1 MEIVDL
7 IMSSVELGMVHS
19 LLLLLLKPEDLET
32 NEYVVKEK
40 INGYMKNFK
49 GHKDWKEIEKFVQ
62 LVFIDNFSKETYY
75 RSQSYPLMDR
85 LEKLRSDILQFFTTS
100 IQDLVKNDKEME
112 RVCDVDLKMGK
123 YLLQLFRLRM
133 VIQPQFGLSITTNPK
148 SEVQY
153 MNVKAYWKNN
163 DNKPERKFN
172 KSLGL
177 ASNYPDG
184 IKDEKALEDGL
195 NLIQEVMLEEYLSVY
210 PD

>member
-1 MEIVDL
+1 MELVDL
-7 IMSSVELGMVHS
+7 ILSSVEFGMVHS
-19 LLLLLLKPEDLET
+19 LLLLLLNPEDLNTDELI
-32 NEYVVKEK
+32 EERV
-40 INGYMKNFK
+40 NGYMKTFK
-49 GHKDWKEIEKFVQ
+49 GHRDWIEIKKFVQ
-62 LVFIDNFSKETYY
+62 LVYNDKFSKETYRRPQNY
-75 RSQSYPLMDR
+75 LLLDR
-85 LEKLRSDILQFFTTS
+85 LEKLRNNILDFFSTT
-100 IQDLVKNDKEME
+100 IQDLLKNDKELE

-133 VIQPQFGLSITTNPK
+133 VIQPQYGLSITTNPK

-153 MNVKAYWKNN
+153 MNVKSYWKDR
-163 DNKPERKFN
+163 DNKSERKFN

-195 NLIQEVMLEEYLSVY
+195 NLIQEVMLEEYLKEY

>member
-1 MEIVDL
+1 
-7 IMSSVELGMVHS
+7 MVHS
-19 LLLLLLKPEDLET
+19 LLLLLLKPEDLLTDEII
-32 NEYVVKEK
+32 EEK
-40 INGYMKNFK
+40 VSGYMKNFK
-49 GHKDWKEIEKFVQ
+49 EYKYRKEVKDVVRLIFNDKFS
-62 LVFIDNFSKETYY
+62 FE
-75 RSQSYPLMDR
+75 SYTRPQNYLLLDR
-85 LEKLRSDILQFFTTS
+85 LEKLRNQILEFYFSTLEEILKTE
-100 IQDLVKNDKEME
+100 KEME
-112 RVCDVDLKMGK
+112 RVCDVDLRMGK

-177 ASNYPDG
+177 ASNYPNG

-195 NLIQEVMLEEYLSVY
+195 NLIQEVMLEEYLEIY